1 MCLSSSRI
9 QGRVT
14 RAETMGLHS
23 ATWRIHASAVDDL
36 ALLEGSLRWL
46 AGEDCEM
53 AVERGKSWH
62 GSEQTIL
69 EATTKRKKDALQALA
84 RLGDETLTGLLEEGV
99 SKRIDDE
106 KVMHI
111 RIGLSRLV
119 RGEVALVTED
129 DAVATA
135 KGQFKIEAYPGSEP
149 SVVITET
156 ILSML
161 DS

>member
-84 RLGDETLTGLLEEGV
+84 RLGDEALVGLLKEGV

>member
-46 AGEDCEM
+46 AGENCEM

-84 RLGDETLTGLLEEGV
+84 RLGDEALVGLLKEGV

>member
-1 MCLSSSRI
+1 MCVSSSRI
-9 QGRVT
+9 QGQVAH
-14 RAETMGLHS
+14 AEVMGLHS

-36 ALLEGSLRWL
+36 DLLEGSLRWL
-46 AGEDCEM
+46 TGKDCEL

-84 RLGDETLTGLLEEGV
+84 RLGDEALAGLLEGV

-106 KVMHI
+106 KIMHV

-119 RGEVALVTED
+119 RGEVSLVTDD

-149 SVVITET
+149 SAVITET
-156 ILSML
+156 VLSML
-161 DS
+161 DSK

>member
-1 MCLSSSRI
+1 MSSSRI
-9 QGRVT
+9 QGRVA
-14 RAETMGLHS
+14 RAEAMGLHS

-36 ALLEGSLRWL
+36 DLLEGSLRWL
-46 AGEDCEM
+46 TGDGCEL

-69 EATTKRKKDALQALA
+69 EATTKRKKDALQTLA
-84 RLGDETLTGLLEEGV
+84 RLGDEALAGLLEGV

-106 KVMHI
+106 KIMHV

-119 RGEVALVTED
+119 RGEVALVTND

-149 SVVITET
+149 SAVITET
-156 ILSML
+156 ILLML
-161 DS
+161 DSK

>member
-1 MCLSSSRI
+1 
-9 QGRVT
+9 
-14 RAETMGLHS
+14 MGLHS

-36 ALLEGSLRWL
+36 DLLTGSLRWL
-46 AGEDCEM
+46 TGDDCEL
-53 AVERGKSWH
+53 AVGRGKSWH

-84 RLGDETLTGLLEEGV
+84 RLGDEALAGLLEEGV
-99 SKRIDDE
+99 SERIDDE
-106 KVMHI
+106 KIMHI

-129 DAVATA
+129 DTVATA

-149 SVVITET
+149 SVVITKT

-161 DS
+161 DSE

>member
-1 MCLSSSRI
+1 MSSSRI
-9 QGRVT
+9 QGQVA
-14 RAETMGLHS
+14 RAEVMGLHS
-23 ATWRIHASAVDDL
+23 ATWRIHASAVDYLD
-36 ALLEGSLRWL
+36 LLEGSLRWL
-46 AGEDCEM
+46 TGGDCEL

-69 EATTKRKKDALQALA
+69 EATTKRKKDALQTLA
-84 RLGDETLTGLLEEGV
+84 RLGDEALAGLLEEGV

-129 DAVATA
+129 DTVATA

-149 SVVITET
+149 SAVITET

-161 DS
+161 DSK

>member
-1 MCLSSSRI
+1 MSSSRI
-9 QGRVT
+9 QGRVA
-14 RAETMGLHS
+14 RAEAMGLHS

-36 ALLEGSLRWL
+36 DLLEGSLRWL
-46 AGEDCEM
+46 PGEDCEL

-69 EATTKRKKDALQALA
+69 EATTKRKKDALQTLA
-84 RLGDETLTGLLEEGV
+84 RLGDEALAGLLEEGV

-106 KVMHI
+106 KIMHV

-119 RGEVALVTED
+119 HGEVVLVTDD

-149 SVVITET
+149 SVGITET

-161 DS
+161 DSK

>member
-1 MCLSSSRI
+1 
-9 QGRVT
+9 
-14 RAETMGLHS
+14 
-23 ATWRIHASAVDDL
+23 
-36 ALLEGSLRWL
+36 
-46 AGEDCEM
+46 
-53 AVERGKSWH
+53 
-62 GSEQTIL
+62 
-69 EATTKRKKDALQALA
+69 
-84 RLGDETLTGLLEEGV
+84 
-99 SKRIDDE
+99 
-106 KVMHI
+106 MHI

-161 DS
+161 DSE

>member
-1 MCLSSSRI
+1 
-9 QGRVT
+9 
-14 RAETMGLHS
+14 MGLHS

-36 ALLEGSLRWL
+36 DLLEGSLRWL
-46 AGEDCEM
+46 TGEDCEL
-53 AVERGKSWH
+53 AIERGKSWH

-84 RLGDETLTGLLEEGV
+84 RLGNEALARLLEEGV

-119 RGEVALVTED
+119 RGEVALVTGGD
-129 DAVATA
+129 TVATV
-135 KGQFKIEAYPGSEP
+135 KGQFKIESYPGSEP

-156 ILSML
+156 IRSML
-161 DS
+161 DSE

>member
-1 MCLSSSRI
+1 MSSSRI
-9 QGRVT
+9 QGRVAC
-14 RAETMGLHS
+14 AEAMGLHS

-36 ALLEGSLRWL
+36 DLLEGSLRWL
-46 AGEDCEM
+46 TGEDCEL

-69 EATTKRKKDALQALA
+69 EATTKRKKDALQALE
-84 RLGDETLTGLLEEGV
+84 RLGDEALAGLLEGV

-106 KVMHI
+106 KIMHV

-119 RGEVALVTED
+119 RGEVSLVTD
-129 DAVATA
+129 DDSVATA

-161 DS
+161 DSK

>member
-1 MCLSSSRI
+1 MSSSRI
-9 QGRVT
+9 QGRVA
-14 RAETMGLHS
+14 RAEAMGLHS

-36 ALLEGSLRWL
+36 DLLEGSLRWL
-46 AGEDCEM
+46 TGEDCEL

-69 EATTKRKKDALQALA
+69 EATTKRKKDALQTLA
-84 RLGDETLTGLLEEGV
+84 RLGDEALAGLLEGV

-106 KVMHI
+106 KIMHV

-119 RGEVALVTED
+119 RGEVSLVTDD

-161 DS
+161 DSK

>member
-1 MCLSSSRI
+1 MSSSRI
-9 QGRVT
+9 QGRVAC
-14 RAETMGLHS
+14 AEAMGLHS

-36 ALLEGSLRWL
+36 DLLERSLRWL
-46 AGEDCEM
+46 TGEDCEL

-84 RLGDETLTGLLEEGV
+84 RLGDETLAGLLEEGV

-106 KVMHI
+106 KIMHV
-111 RIGLSRLV
+111 RIVLSRLV
-119 RGEVALVTED
+119 SGEVALVTDD

-149 SVVITET
+149 SAVITET
-156 ILSML
+156 ILLML
-161 DS
+161 DSK

>member
-1 MCLSSSRI
+1 M
-9 QGRVT
+9 
-14 RAETMGLHS
+14 
-23 ATWRIHASAVDDL
+23 
-36 ALLEGSLRWL
+36 RWL
-46 AGEDCEM
+46 TGEDCEL

-69 EATTKRKKDALQALA
+69 EATTKRKKDALQTLA
-84 RLGDETLTGLLEEGV
+84 RLGDEALAGLLEEGI

-106 KVMHI
+106 KIMHV

-119 RGEVALVTED
+119 RGEVVLVTDD

-161 DS
+161 DSK

>member
-1 MCLSSSRI
+1 MSSSRI
-9 QGRVT
+9 QGRVA
-14 RAETMGLHS
+14 RAEAMGLHS
-23 ATWRIHASAVDDL
+23 VTWRIHASAVDDL
-36 ALLEGSLRWL
+36 DLLEGSLRWL
-46 AGEDCEM
+46 TGEDCELS
-53 AVERGKSWH
+53 VEKGKSWH

-84 RLGDETLTGLLEEGV
+84 RLGDEALAGLLKEGV

-106 KVMHI
+106 KIMHI

-119 RGEVALVTED
+119 SGEVALVTED
-129 DAVATA
+129 DGVATA
-135 KGQFKIEAYPGSEP
+135 KGQFKIEAYPGNEP

-161 DS
+161 DSK